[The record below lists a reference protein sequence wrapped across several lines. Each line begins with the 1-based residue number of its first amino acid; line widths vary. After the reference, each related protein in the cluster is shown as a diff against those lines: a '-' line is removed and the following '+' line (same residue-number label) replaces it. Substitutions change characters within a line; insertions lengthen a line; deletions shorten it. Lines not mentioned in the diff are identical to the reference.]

1 MTREPS
7 AWEDGQR
14 SVTPSSRAALTPR
27 RVGTAATSSVGK
39 RSAALAEDAS
49 GRSVGDRLRVVPVVD
64 ELGERM
70 QPRERD
76 VASDEVQERSG
87 ALDAPV
93 RALVVV
99 RRDPA
104 GCERDRRYDGGM
116 RNAPPLW
123 LAIVFTACGS
133 SGGDPAGGST
143 PTTPPA
149 DVTPATCAD
158 GFHPIDGGG
167 GCEPT
172 LPKAAC
178 AAGSAARIG
187 ADACVPIGVTACAK
201 GFVTHASGW
210 GCDAVLPVVACG
222 AGTRERLGSTTCEA
236 VTDCNAPFP
245 PPTATLFVKA
255 SYTAAEVDA
264 AHFRTVTEALAAAA
278 AGATIAVDAGAYNE
292 KVTPAKSVTIIGRCA
307 EQVIFATNDGTGPG
321 LRIENVD
328 VVAKNMTFRGF
339 QGGVAAFGS
348 KTSLSGIVVEDSILN
363 GISASNAGTALS
375 LSNVVVRGTR
385 LPVANNQSFGVVA
398 QKGATIDID
407 DSVIAD
413 NDFANVVST
422 GANVHAHVTR
432 SIIRDGRPPTT
443 GTFARSFGVGFYVSN
458 GGALSL
464 EESAVI
470 DNAADGI
477 VVSKGTSAGAAASG
491 TITRSVVRGTKHD
504 PVRDIGRGIEVGNAS
519 TVIVDQTTSF
529 GNAEVD
535 LLVTEGGSGDIHDST
550 TFGSA
555 GDDPAVLA
563 GAGLLV
569 STAATAKVRSLAI
582 FSARGVG
589 IQVQD
594 HATLDFADSL
604 VLGTRAQPK
613 LDAKGHDYG
622 FGITVGTGST
632 LTATRST
639 IERAT
644 AVALLSDGASLA
656 LDGVLIRQTQ
666 GSRRGESGRGISAQ
680 DGAKVT
686 VVRSAV
692 MDNLEAGIILIDGA
706 GSLTLTD
713 STVSNT
719 KHDPSGNFGI
729 GVLLAGGVAGTITSS
744 TITGSEGIGIASS
757 ASGALVSHSTLSR
770 NTVAVHVQD
779 GASLFESDTA
789 SDDPLAVAVSKD
801 TQFVDNSTRVGSG
814 TVPLPQVLAPGR

>member
-1 MTREPS
+1 
-7 AWEDGQR
+7 
-14 SVTPSSRAALTPR
+14 
-27 RVGTAATSSVGK
+27 VGR
-39 RSAALAEDAS
+39 RSAFGHAFVTLRRIPLDAS
-49 GRSVGDRLRVVPVVD
+49 AFVGHDGSVRK
-64 ELGERM
+64 
-70 QPRERD
+70 
-76 VASDEVQERSG
+76 
-87 ALDAPV
+87 AP
-93 RALVVV
+93 L
-99 RRDPA
+99 
-104 GCERDRRYDGGM
+104 
-116 RNAPPLW
+116 LW
-123 LAIVFTACGS
+123 LAMFFTACGS
-133 SGGDPAGGST
+133 SVGDTAGRPV

-149 DVTPATCAD
+149 DLTPVTCAD
-158 GFHPIDGGG
+158 GFHAIDGGG

-172 LPKAAC
+172 LPKSAC
-178 AAGSAARIG
+178 AAGTAARIG
-187 ADACVPIGVTACAK
+187 ADACVPVGVTACAK

-210 GCDAVLPVVACG
+210 GCDAVLPATACG
-222 AGTRERLGSTTCEA
+222 TGTRERLGSTTCEA

-245 PPTATLFVKA
+245 PATATLFVRA
-255 SYTAAEVDA
+255 AYTAAEVDA
-264 AHFRTVTEALAAAA
+264 SHFRTVTEALAVAA

-292 KVTPAKSVTIIGRCA
+292 KLTPAKNVTIIGRCA
-307 EQVIFATNDGTGPG
+307 EQVVFATNDGTGPG

-363 GISASNAGTALS
+363 GISASNAGTVLG

-385 LPVANNQSFGVVA
+385 LPVANNQSFGLVA
-398 QKGATIDID
+398 QKGATLEVD

-422 GANVHAHVTR
+422 GADVHTHVTR

-443 GTFARSFGVGFYVSN
+443 GTFAKSFGVGFYVSN

-464 EESAVI
+464 EESAVV

-477 VVSKGTSAGAAASG
+477 VVTKGTSAGAAASG
-491 TITRSVVRGTKHD
+491 TIARSVVRGTKLD
-504 PVRDIGRGIEVGNAS
+504 PIRDTGRGIEAGNSS
-519 TVIVDQTTSF
+519 TVIVEQTTSF
-529 GNAEVD
+529 GNADVD
-535 LLVTEGGSGDIHDST
+535 LLVTEAGTADIHEST

-555 GDDPAVLA
+555 GDDPLALA

-569 STAATAKVRSLAI
+569 STGATAKVRSLAVI
-582 FSARGVG
+582 SPRGVG

-594 HATLDFADSL
+594 TGTLDFASSL
-604 VLGTRAQPK
+604 VLGVRPQPK

-622 FGITVGTGST
+622 FGITVGKGST
-632 LTATRST
+632 FTATRST
-639 IERAT
+639 IERASS
-644 AVALLSDGASLA
+644 VALLAESGTLL

-666 GSRRGESGRGISAQ
+666 ASRRGESGRGISAQ

-686 VVRSAV
+686 IARSAV

-729 GVLLAGGVAGTITSS
+729 GVLLAGGVTGTITSS
-744 TITGSEGIGIASS
+744 TITGSEGIGVASS
-757 ASGALVSHSTLSR
+757 AAGGLVSHSTLSR

-779 GASLFESDTA
+779 GASLVESDTA
-789 SDDPLAVAVSKD
+789 SDEPLTVAVSKD
-801 TQFVDNSTRVGSG
+801 TQFVENSTRVGSG
-814 TVPLPQVLAPGR
+814 AVPLPQVLAPGR